1 MKKFFSILSA
11 ILALAACNKEKEIP
25 IVIPEDDQT
34 IVVDITIDRADAFG
48 DEAGTKATVKKT
60 WDDGDVV
67 YLFFAG
73 IPAPKYIEMKYNKG
87 DWTAT
92 PKNGLTASD
101 LSGDPTK
108 KMTAVFLPYAYDATV
123 TADENAYFVFDD
135 LIYNGVFYFD
145 FCNYTYDGTLQ
156 GHLRLEAPF
165 GSSNE
170 KLVHFDVS
178 GLQEGHTYFLYQDN
192 LKPIIYSYVSSTGGV
207 SCNSNTL
214 GMPLV
219 GHIDGKRGI
228 VSFSGLLTEEAAGK
242 QVDYQFSIVDE
253 TASVIYT
260 RDAGNHTISKRSAIG
275 LGNLGDASKWIATEF
290 VYMGI
295 DNEKGERICW
305 AKKNLGAENLW
316 DCYADYYAWGETEP
330 KSSDSDWSNYFDTT
344 DGGSTFIKYNT
355 AGGKTV
361 LDLEDDV
368 ANKKWGGPWRIPTDA
383 EWMALF
389 DKTYFT
395 LEWTADYL
403 GDGSNYAGMFVTR
416 KAGTGPC
423 SGNSI
428 YLPAA
433 GYYWEGWTYINW
445 GIAGNY
451 WSSSL
456 KTDNSKNAWS
466 VFFYSYQN
474 SCETELVDLSRSYG
488 MYVRPIF
495 TLADPTAHSDN
506 SANTVSGSDYPGGG
520 DPFGF

>member
-11 ILALAACNKEKEIP
+11 VLALTACNKEKEIP
-25 IVIPEDDQT
+25 AVVPEDEQT
-34 IVVDITIDRADAFG
+34 IVVDITIDRVDAFG

-87 DWTAT
+87 DWTTT

-123 TADENAYFVFDD
+123 TADENAFFVFDD
-135 LIYNGVFYFD
+135 LIYYGVFYFD
-145 FCNYTYDGTLQ
+145 FSNYTYDGTLQ

-165 GSSNE
+165 SSSNE

-228 VSFSGLLTEEAAGK
+228 VSFSGLLTEDAAGK

-260 RDAGNHTISKRSAIG
+260 RDAGNHTISKDSAIG
-275 LGNLGDASKWIATEF
+275 LGDLGDASKWTATEF

-305 AKKNLGAENLW
+305 ATKNLGAQYSW
-316 DCYADYYAWGETEP
+316 KYGDYYAWGETTGYAISGY
-330 KSSDSDWSNYFDTT
+330 SSHYTIGHNFWDFPPYELDANNNLLPQYD
-344 DGGSTFIKYNT
+344 
-355 AGGKTV
+355 AAHTV
-361 LDLEDDV
+361 LKGLWRMPTKAEFQALYDHTTHTSTEAISNAPGMEFTSTVKGYTDKSIFLPV
-368 ANKKWGGPWRIPTDA
+368 AGHVVSTTPSNQETYGHYWSATEYSTNK
-383 EWMALF
+383 
-389 DKTYFT
+389 
-395 LEWTADYL
+395 
-403 GDGSNYAGMFVTR
+403 
-416 KAGTGPC
+416 
-423 SGNSI
+423 
-428 YLPAA
+428 
-433 GYYWEGWTYINW
+433 GYYLYFEFGGQVPSVVN
-445 GIAGNY
+445 G
-451 WSSSL
+451 SSFMGQS
-456 KTDNSKNAWS
+456 
-466 VFFYSYQN
+466 
-474 SCETELVDLSRSYG
+474 
-488 MYVRPIF
+488 VRPVF
-495 TLADPTAHSDN
+495 TIGNTHSGSPDPTGNLDDP
-506 SANTVSGSDYPGGG
+506 SDYPGGG

>member
-1 MKKFFSILSA
+1 MKKIFALLSA
-11 ILALAACNKEKEIP
+11 ALALAACNKEMEVP
-25 IVIPEDDQT
+25 SVIPEDDQT
-34 IVVDITIDRADAFG
+34 IVVDITIDRVDVFG

-108 KMTAVFLPYAYDATV
+108 KMTAIFLPYAYDATV
-123 TADENAYFVFDD
+123 TADENAFFVFDD
-135 LIYNGVFYFD
+135 LIYYGVFYFD
-145 FCNYTYDGTLQ
+145 FSNYTYDGTLQ

-165 GSSNE
+165 SSSNE

-228 VSFSGLLTEEAAGK
+228 VSFSGLLTEDAAGTEI
-242 QVDYQFSIVDE
+242 DYQFSIVDE

-275 LGNLGDASKWIATEF
+275 LGNLGDASKWIAEEF

-305 AKKNLGAENLW
+305 AKKNLGADNPW
-316 DCYADYYAWGETEP
+316 DYGDYYAWGETEP
-330 KSSDSDWSNYFDTT
+330 KSYYAEDWSNYFDTA
-344 DGGSTFIKYNT
+344 DGGKTFTKYNT
-355 AGGKTV
+355 SGGKTV
-361 LDLEDDV
+361 LDLEDDAAR
-368 ANKKWGGPWRIPTDA
+368 ANWGGTWRVATD
-383 EWMALF
+383 E
-389 DKTYFT
+389 
-395 LEWTADYL
+395 EWTSLCDKDSFTWEWTYDYL
-403 GDGSNYAGMFVTR
+403 GDGSKHAGMIVTC
-416 KAGTGPC
+416 KAGNGPC

-428 YLPAA
+428 FLPAA
-433 GYYWEGWTYINW
+433 GDIDDITHYNT
-445 GIAGNY
+445 GIAGSY

-456 KTDNSKNAWS
+456 FSLWGDAWEAWNVSFYPSDNSGVVGNCPRS
-466 VFFYSYQN
+466 
-474 SCETELVDLSRSYG
+474 TGLSI
-488 MYVRPIF
+488 RPVF

-506 SANTVSGSDYPGGG
+506 SANTISGSDYPGGG

>member
-11 ILALAACNKEKEIP
+11 IIALAACNKEKEIP
-25 IVIPEDDQT
+25 SVIPEDDQT
-34 IVVDITIDRADAFG
+34 IVVDITIDRVDVFG

-108 KMTAVFLPYAYDATV
+108 KMTAIFLPYAYDATV
-123 TADENAYFVFDD
+123 AADENAFFVFDD
-135 LIYNGVFYFD
+135 LIYYGVFYFD
-145 FCNYTYDGTLQ
+145 FSNYTYDGTLQ

-165 GSSNE
+165 SSSNE

-228 VSFSGLLTEEAAGK
+228 VSFSGLLTEDAAGK

-260 RDAGNHTISKRSAIG
+260 RDAGNHTISKDSAIG
-275 LGNLGDASKWIATEF
+275 LGDLGDASKWTATEF

-305 AKKNLGAENLW
+305 ATKNLGAQYSW
-316 DCYADYYAWGETEP
+316 KYGDYYAWGETTGYAISGY
-330 KSSDSDWSNYFDTT
+330 SSHYTIGHNFWDFPTYE
-344 DGGSTFIKYNT
+344 
-355 AGGKTV
+355 
-361 LDLEDDV
+361 LD
-368 ANKKWGGPWRIPTDA
+368 ANKNLLPQYDAARTALKGLWRMPTKA
-383 EWMALF
+383 EFQALYDHTTQTSTEAISNAPGMEF
-389 DKTYFT
+389 TSTVKGYTDKSIFLPVAGHVVSTT
-395 LEWTADYL
+395 P
-403 GDGSNYAGMFVTR
+403 SNQEHYGHYWSATEYDTN
-416 KAGTGPC
+416 K
-423 SGNSI
+423 
-428 YLPAA
+428 
-433 GYYWEGWTYINW
+433 GYYLYFEFGGQVQPVVT
-445 GIAGNY
+445 G
-451 WSSSL
+451 SSFMGQS
-456 KTDNSKNAWS
+456 
-466 VFFYSYQN
+466 
-474 SCETELVDLSRSYG
+474 
-488 MYVRPIF
+488 VRPVF
-495 TLADPTAHSDN
+495 TIGNTHSGSPDPTGNLDDP
-506 SANTVSGSDYPGGG
+506 SDYPGGG